1 MLMRHGLPG
10 PATPIVERQRVSLSH
25 RAYRSMI
32 YRETTFAKMHDD
44 RRLLAYGRACITKR
58 SGIQFVIFVRLHL
71 KKSFGDYEL
80 R

>member
-10 PATPIVERQRVSLSH
+10 PATPIVERQRASLSH

-44 RRLLAYGRACITKR
+44 RRLLAYERACITKR
-58 SGIQFVIFVRLHL
+58 SGIQFDRRGRLL
-71 KKSFGDYEL
+71 FQKVVQL
-80 R
+80 N